1 MLYSRK
7 HYYVNFQY
15 SRSWEVFA
23 LLYLR
28 SLLFVPG
35 NQPNMLTKAA
45 SFSPDAFVPD
55 MEDSVAWD
63 DKSQARE
70 TVSAN
75 LEMLANTGIKVIPRI
90 NSLDT
95 GLCETDLEAI
105 VGPHIYGVSVG
116 KINTPADVVVISEAI
131 ARLEP
136 EHNITKGSIK
146 LVLWIETAVGIL
158 NAHQILSSDDRIIAA
173 AFGAEDFTND
183 MEIERNEDDREI
195 LFPRSQVA
203 IAARAAGVLAL
214 DTPFFGFRDP
224 DSLKLNSEQSKSIG
238 FKGKFA
244 IHPLQVEIINQC
256 FSPSKKEISHAMEV
270 IKVFEEAAAN
280 GRGSTSLNGQVVDV
294 PVVKRAES
302 LLTQARHMDLVF

>member
-1 MLYSRK
+1 MI
-7 HYYVNFQY
+7 
-15 SRSWEVFA
+15 
-23 LLYLR
+23 YLR

-75 LEMLANTGIKVIPRI
+75 LEMLANTGKKVIPRI

-95 GLCETDLEAI
+95 GLCEADLAAI

-116 KINTPADVVVISEAI
+116 KINTPADVTIISDTI
-131 ARLEP
+131 ARLET
-136 EHNITKGSIK
+136 ERGITKGSTK
-146 LVLWIETAVGIL
+146 LVLWIETALGIL
-158 NAHQILSSDDRIIAA
+158 NAHQILSSDARIKAA

-183 MEIERNEDDREI
+183 MGIERNEDDREI
-195 LFPRSQVA
+195 LFPRSQIA

-224 DSLKLNSEQSKSIG
+224 DNLKIDSEQSKAIG

-244 IHPLQVEIINQC
+244 IHPLQVDIINHC
-256 FSPSKKEISHAMEV
+256 FSPSSEEIAHAMEV
-270 IKVFEEAAAN
+270 IQVFEEAAEK

-302 LLTQARHMDLVF
+302 LLNQARQMEIIS

>member
-1 MLYSRK
+1 ML
-7 HYYVNFQY
+7 
-15 SRSWEVFA
+15 A
-23 LLYLR
+23 
-28 SLLFVPG
+28 
-35 NQPNMLTKAA
+35 KAA

-55 MEDSVAWD
+55 MEDSVAWN

-75 LEMLANTGIKVIPRI
+75 LEMLANTGKKVIPRI

-95 GLCETDLEAI
+95 GLCEADLAAI

-116 KINTPADVVVISEAI
+116 KIDTPADVTIISDTI
-131 ARLEP
+131 AGLET
-136 EHNITKGSIK
+136 ERGITNGCTK

-158 NAHQILSSDDRIIAA
+158 NAHEILSSDARIKAA

-183 MEIERNEDDREI
+183 MGIERNEDDREI

-224 DSLKLNSEQSKSIG
+224 DNLKIDSEQSKAIG

-244 IHPLQVEIINQC
+244 IHPLQIDIINHC
-256 FSPSKKEISHAMEV
+256 FSPSSEEIAHAMEV
-270 IKVFEEAAAN
+270 IKVFEEAAEK

-294 PVVKRAES
+294 PVVKRAKS
-302 LLTQARHMDLVF
+302 LLNQAKQMEIIS

>member
-1 MLYSRK
+1 MI
-7 HYYVNFQY
+7 
-15 SRSWEVFA
+15 
-23 LLYLR
+23 YLR

-75 LEMLANTGIKVIPRI
+75 LEMLANTGKKVIPRI

-95 GLCETDLEAI
+95 GLCEADLAAI

-116 KINTPADVVVISEAI
+116 KINTPADVTIISDTI
-131 ARLEP
+131 ARLET
-136 EHNITKGSIK
+136 ERGITKGCTK
-146 LVLWIETAVGIL
+146 LVLWIETALGIL
-158 NAHQILSSDDRIIAA
+158 NAHQILSSDARIKAA

-183 MEIERNEDDREI
+183 MGIERNEDDREI
-195 LFPRSQVA
+195 LFPRSQIA

-224 DSLKLNSEQSKSIG
+224 DNLKIDSEQSKAIG

-244 IHPLQVEIINQC
+244 IHPLQVDIINHC
-256 FSPSKKEISHAMEV
+256 FSPSSEEIAHAMEV
-270 IKVFEEAAAN
+270 IQVFEEAAEK

-302 LLTQARHMDLVF
+302 LLNQARQMEIIS

>member
-1 MLYSRK
+1 MI
-7 HYYVNFQY
+7 
-15 SRSWEVFA
+15 
-23 LLYLR
+23 YLR

-35 NQPNMLTKAA
+35 NQPNMLAKAA

-55 MEDSVAWD
+55 MEDSVAWN

-75 LEMLANTGIKVIPRI
+75 LEMLANTGKKVIPRI

-95 GLCETDLEAI
+95 GLCEADLAAI

-116 KINTPADVVVISEAI
+116 KIDTPADVTIISDTI
-131 ARLEP
+131 AGLET
-136 EHNITKGSIK
+136 ERGITNGCTK

-158 NAHQILSSDDRIIAA
+158 NAHEILSSDTRIKAA

-183 MEIERNEDDREI
+183 MGIERNEDDREI

-224 DSLKLNSEQSKSIG
+224 DNLKIDSEQSKAIG

-244 IHPLQVEIINQC
+244 IHPLQIDIINHC
-256 FSPSKKEISHAMEV
+256 FSPSSEEIAHAMEV
-270 IKVFEEAAAN
+270 IKVFEEAAEK

-294 PVVKRAES
+294 PVVKRAKS
-302 LLTQARHMDLVF
+302 LLNQAKQMEIIS

>member
-1 MLYSRK
+1 LI
-7 HYYVNFQY
+7 
-15 SRSWEVFA
+15 
-23 LLYLR
+23 YLR

-75 LEMLANTGIKVIPRI
+75 LEMLANTGKKVIPRI

-95 GLCETDLEAI
+95 GLCEADLAAI

-116 KINTPADVVVISEAI
+116 KINTPADVTIISDTI
-131 ARLEP
+131 ARLET
-136 EHNITKGSIK
+136 ERGITKGSTK
-146 LVLWIETAVGIL
+146 LVLWIETALGIL
-158 NAHQILSSDDRIIAA
+158 NAHQILSSDARIKAA

-183 MEIERNEDDREI
+183 MGIERNEDDREI
-195 LFPRSQVA
+195 LFPRSQIA

-224 DSLKLNSEQSKSIG
+224 DNLKIDSEQSKAIG

-244 IHPLQVEIINQC
+244 IHPLQVDIINHC
-256 FSPSKKEISHAMEV
+256 FSPSSEEIAHAMEV
-270 IKVFEEAAAN
+270 IQVFEEAAEK

-302 LLTQARHMDLVF
+302 LLNQARQMEIIS

>member
-1 MLYSRK
+1 MI
-7 HYYVNFQY
+7 
-15 SRSWEVFA
+15 
-23 LLYLR
+23 YLR

-35 NQPNMLTKAA
+35 NQPNMLAKAA

-75 LEMLANTGIKVIPRI
+75 LEMLANTGKKVIPRI

-95 GLCETDLEAI
+95 GLCEADLAAI

-116 KINTPADVVVISEAI
+116 KINTPADVTIISDTI
-131 ARLEP
+131 ARLET
-136 EHNITKGSIK
+136 ERGITKGCTK
-146 LVLWIETAVGIL
+146 LVLWIETALGIL
-158 NAHQILSSDDRIIAA
+158 NAHQILSSDARIKAA

-183 MEIERNEDDREI
+183 MGIERNEDDREI
-195 LFPRSQVA
+195 LFPRSQIA

-224 DSLKLNSEQSKSIG
+224 DNLKIDSEQSKAIG

-244 IHPLQVEIINQC
+244 IHPLQVDIINHC
-256 FSPSKKEISHAMEV
+256 FSPSSEEIAHAMEV
-270 IKVFEEAAAN
+270 IQVFEEAAEK

-302 LLTQARHMDLVF
+302 LLNQARQMEIIS

>member
-1 MLYSRK
+1 ML
-7 HYYVNFQY
+7 
-15 SRSWEVFA
+15 A
-23 LLYLR
+23 
-28 SLLFVPG
+28 
-35 NQPNMLTKAA
+35 KAA

-55 MEDSVAWD
+55 MEDSVAWN

-75 LEMLANTGIKVIPRI
+75 LEMLANTGKKVIPRI

-95 GLCETDLEAI
+95 GLCEADLAAI

-116 KINTPADVVVISEAI
+116 KIDTPADVTIISDTI
-131 ARLEP
+131 AGLET
-136 EHNITKGSIK
+136 ERGITNGCTK

-158 NAHQILSSDDRIIAA
+158 NAHEILSSDTRIKAA

-183 MEIERNEDDREI
+183 MGIERNEDDREI

-224 DSLKLNSEQSKSIG
+224 DNLKIDSEQSKAIG

-244 IHPLQVEIINQC
+244 IHPLQIDIINHC
-256 FSPSKKEISHAMEV
+256 FSPSSEEIAHAMEV
-270 IKVFEEAAAN
+270 IKVFEEAAEK

-294 PVVKRAES
+294 PVVKRAKS
-302 LLTQARHMDLVF
+302 LLNQAKQMEIIS

>member
-1 MLYSRK
+1 
-7 HYYVNFQY
+7 
-15 SRSWEVFA
+15 
-23 LLYLR
+23 
-28 SLLFVPG
+28 
-35 NQPNMLTKAA
+35 MLTKAA

-75 LEMLANTGIKVIPRI
+75 LEMLANTGKKVIPRI

-95 GLCETDLEAI
+95 GLCEADLAAI

-116 KINTPADVVVISEAI
+116 KINTPADVTIISDTI
-131 ARLEP
+131 ARLET
-136 EHNITKGSIK
+136 ERGITKGCTK
-146 LVLWIETAVGIL
+146 LVLWIETALGIL
-158 NAHQILSSDDRIIAA
+158 NAHQILSSDARIKAA

-183 MEIERNEDDREI
+183 MGIERNEDDREI
-195 LFPRSQVA
+195 LFPRSQIA

-224 DSLKLNSEQSKSIG
+224 DNLKIDSEQSKAIG

-244 IHPLQVEIINQC
+244 IHPLQVDIINHC
-256 FSPSKKEISHAMEV
+256 FSPSSEEIAHAMEV
-270 IKVFEEAAAN
+270 IQVFEEAAEK

-302 LLTQARHMDLVF
+302 LLNQARQMEIIS

>member
-15 SRSWEVFA
+15 SRKWEVFA

-35 NQPNMLTKAA
+35 NQTNMLNKAA

-70 TVSAN
+70 IVSAN
-75 LEMLANTGIKVIPRI
+75 LGMLANTGKHVIPRI

-116 KINTPADVVVISEAI
+116 KINTPADVVVISETI
-131 ARLEP
+131 ARLET

-158 NAHQILSSDDRIIAA
+158 NAYQILSSDDRIVAA

-183 MEIERNEDDREI
+183 MGIERNEDDREI

-256 FSPSKKEISHAMEV
+256 FSPSKNEISHAMEV
-270 IKVFEEAAAN
+270 IKVFEEAAAS

-302 LLTQARHMDLVF
+302 LLNLARQMDLVS

>member
-1 MLYSRK
+1 
-7 HYYVNFQY
+7 
-15 SRSWEVFA
+15 
-23 LLYLR
+23 
-28 SLLFVPG
+28 
-35 NQPNMLTKAA
+35 MLTKAA

-75 LEMLANTGIKVIPRI
+75 LEMLANSGKKVIPRI

-95 GLCETDLEAI
+95 GLCEADLAAI

-116 KINTPADVVVISEAI
+116 KINTPADVTIISDTI
-131 ARLEP
+131 ARLET
-136 EHNITKGSIK
+136 ERGITKGSTK
-146 LVLWIETAVGIL
+146 LVLWIETALGIL
-158 NAHQILSSDDRIIAA
+158 NAHQILSSDARIKAA

-183 MEIERNEDDREI
+183 MGIERNEDDREI
-195 LFPRSQVA
+195 LFPRSQIA

-224 DSLKLNSEQSKSIG
+224 DNLKIDSEQSKAIG

-244 IHPLQVEIINQC
+244 IHPLQVDIINHC
-256 FSPSKKEISHAMEV
+256 FSPSSEEIAHAMEV
-270 IKVFEEAAAN
+270 IQVFEEAAEK

-302 LLTQARHMDLVF
+302 LLNQARQMEIIS

>member
-1 MLYSRK
+1 
-7 HYYVNFQY
+7 
-15 SRSWEVFA
+15 
-23 LLYLR
+23 
-28 SLLFVPG
+28 
-35 NQPNMLTKAA
+35 MLTKAA

-75 LEMLANTGIKVIPRI
+75 LEMLANTGKKVIPRI

-95 GLCETDLEAI
+95 GLCKADLAAI

-116 KINTPADVVVISEAI
+116 KINTPADVTIISDTI
-131 ARLEP
+131 ARLET
-136 EHNITKGSIK
+136 ERGITKGCTK
-146 LVLWIETAVGIL
+146 LVLWIETALGIL
-158 NAHQILSSDDRIIAA
+158 NAHQILSSDARIKAA

-183 MEIERNEDDREI
+183 MGIERNEDDREI
-195 LFPRSQVA
+195 LFPRSQIA

-224 DSLKLNSEQSKSIG
+224 DNLKIDSEQSKAIG

-244 IHPLQVEIINQC
+244 IHPLQVDIINHC
-256 FSPSKKEISHAMEV
+256 FSPSSEEIAHAMEV
-270 IKVFEEAAAN
+270 IQVFEEAAEK

-302 LLTQARHMDLVF
+302 LLNQARQMEIIS

>member
-1 MLYSRK
+1 MI
-7 HYYVNFQY
+7 
-15 SRSWEVFA
+15 
-23 LLYLR
+23 YLR

-35 NQPNMLTKAA
+35 NQSNMLAKAA

-55 MEDSVAWD
+55 MEDSVAWN

-75 LEMLANTGIKVIPRI
+75 LEMLANTGKKVIPRI

-95 GLCETDLEAI
+95 GLCEADLAAI

-116 KINTPADVVVISEAI
+116 KINTPADVTIISDTI
-131 ARLEP
+131 ARLET
-136 EHNITKGSIK
+136 ERGITKGCTK

-158 NAHQILSSDDRIIAA
+158 NAHEILSSDARIKAA

-183 MEIERNEDDREI
+183 MGIERNGDDREI

-224 DSLKLNSEQSKSIG
+224 DNLKIDSEQSKAIG

-244 IHPLQVEIINQC
+244 IHPLQVDIINHC
-256 FSPSKKEISHAMEV
+256 FSPSSEEIAHAMEV
-270 IKVFEEAAAN
+270 IQVFEEAAEK

-294 PVVKRAES
+294 PVVKRAKS
-302 LLTQARHMDLVF
+302 LLNQAKQMEIIS

>member
-1 MLYSRK
+1 M
-7 HYYVNFQY
+7 
-15 SRSWEVFA
+15 
-23 LLYLR
+23 LYLR

-35 NQPNMLTKAA
+35 NQPNMLTKAS
-45 SFSPDAFVPD
+45 SFFPDAFVPD

-70 TVSAN
+70 TVSVN
-75 LEMLANTGIKVIPRI
+75 LEMLANTGKRVIPRI

-95 GLCETDLEAI
+95 GLCETDLGAI

-116 KINTPADVVVISEAI
+116 KIDTPADVSVISEAI
-131 ARLEP
+131 ARLET
-136 EHNITKGSIK
+136 ERGLENGSIK

-183 MEIERNEDDREI
+183 MGIERNEDDREI

-214 DTPFFGFRDP
+214 DTPFFGFKDP
-224 DSLKLNSEQSKSIG
+224 DRLKLNSEQSRSIG

-244 IHPLQVEIINQC
+244 IHPLQVDIINQC
-256 FSPSKKEISHAMEV
+256 FSPSKEEITHAMEV

-294 PVVKRAES
+294 PVVKRAQS
-302 LLTQARHMDLVF
+302 LLGQARQMDIVS

>member
-1 MLYSRK
+1 MI
-7 HYYVNFQY
+7 
-15 SRSWEVFA
+15 
-23 LLYLR
+23 YLR

-35 NQPNMLTKAA
+35 NQPNMLAKAA

-75 LEMLANTGIKVIPRI
+75 LEMLANTGKKVIPRI

-95 GLCETDLEAI
+95 GLCEADLAAI

-116 KINTPADVVVISEAI
+116 KINTPADVTIISDTI
-131 ARLEP
+131 ARLET
-136 EHNITKGSIK
+136 ERGITKGSTK
-146 LVLWIETAVGIL
+146 LVLWIETALGIL
-158 NAHQILSSDDRIIAA
+158 NAHQILSSDARIKAA

-183 MEIERNEDDREI
+183 MGIERNEDDREI
-195 LFPRSQVA
+195 LFPRSQIA

-224 DSLKLNSEQSKSIG
+224 DNLKIDSEQSKAIG

-244 IHPLQVEIINQC
+244 IHPLQVDIINHC
-256 FSPSKKEISHAMEV
+256 FSPSSEEIAHAMEV
-270 IKVFEEAAAN
+270 IQVFEEAAEK

-302 LLTQARHMDLVF
+302 LLNQARQMEIIS

>member
-1 MLYSRK
+1 LI
-7 HYYVNFQY
+7 
-15 SRSWEVFA
+15 
-23 LLYLR
+23 YLR

-35 NQPNMLTKAA
+35 NQPNMLAKAA

-75 LEMLANTGIKVIPRI
+75 LEMLANTGKKVIPRI

-95 GLCETDLEAI
+95 GLCEADLAAI

-116 KINTPADVVVISEAI
+116 KINTPADVTIISDTI
-131 ARLEP
+131 ARLET
-136 EHNITKGSIK
+136 ERGITKGSTK
-146 LVLWIETAVGIL
+146 LVLWIETALGIL
-158 NAHQILSSDDRIIAA
+158 NAHQILSSDARIKAA

-183 MEIERNEDDREI
+183 MGIERNEDDREI
-195 LFPRSQVA
+195 LFPRSQIA

-224 DSLKLNSEQSKSIG
+224 DNLKIDSEQSKAIG

-244 IHPLQVEIINQC
+244 IHPLQVDIINHC
-256 FSPSKKEISHAMEV
+256 FSPSSEEIAHAMEV
-270 IKVFEEAAAN
+270 IQVFEEAAEK

-302 LLTQARHMDLVF
+302 LLNQARQMEIIS

>member
-1 MLYSRK
+1 M
-7 HYYVNFQY
+7 
-15 SRSWEVFA
+15 
-23 LLYLR
+23 LYLR

-35 NQPNMLTKAA
+35 NQPNMLIKAS
-45 SFSPDAFVPD
+45 SFFPDAFVPD

-70 TVSAN
+70 TVSVN
-75 LEMLANTGIKVIPRI
+75 LEMLANTGTKVIPRI

-105 VGPHIYGVSVG
+105 VGPHIFGVSVG
-116 KINTPADVVVISEAI
+116 KINTPVDVSVISEAI
-131 ARLEP
+131 AGLETQCG
-136 EHNITKGSIK
+136 IAKGSIK

-183 MEIERNEDDREI
+183 MGIERNEDDREI

-224 DSLKLNSEQSKSIG
+224 DTLKLNSEQSRSIG

-244 IHPLQVEIINQC
+244 IHPLQVDIINQC
-256 FSPSKKEISHAMEV
+256 FSPSKEEIAHAMEV
-270 IKVFEEAAAN
+270 IQVFEEAAAN

-302 LLTQARHMDLVF
+302 LLDQARQMDIIS